1 MALISR
7 RAFVSSVALAGVSVL
22 VRGVGQ
28 RGPWA
33 QGTAPA
39 LVTSDSVRPSIPYG
53 VASGDMTSDAA
64 IIWSRTNK
72 PSRLLVEYATTDSF
86 THARRVQGPAALAV
100 SDFTARV
107 ELTDLPAGQEI
118 FYRVLLPTASTGIFG
133 ALVLGFGRAL
143 GETMALAMLVGN
155 SNQLS
160 LSLFSPANTLAALLA
175 LNFPEANK
183 TQEGVLMY
191 AAAILM
197 AITLLVNI
205 CGAAVLRRATA
216 NVAGERK

>member
-7 RAFVSSVALAGVSVL
+7 RALLSSVVLAGASVL
-22 VRGVGQ
+22 ARSVSQ

-39 LVTSDSVRPSIPYG
+39 LVTSDSARPSIPYG
-53 VASGDMTSDAA
+53 VASGDVTSDAA

-205 CGAAVLRRATA
+205 CGATVLRRATA
-216 NVAGERK
+216 NVSGGRK